1 MAYPSGA
8 VQITGF
14 IGTTSILDTYATHL
28 DFLGFGGFRSV
39 TNIAE
44 RDLITTDRRVF
55 GMVVS
60 TQDGNGSYILAN
72 LVMGGV
78 DNDVTNNAN
87 WIAYT
92 TGGGGGGGLISL
104 TNADMLLLITT
115 NTVVPAQFYLITDAT
130 YTDGGVVVQGIEVG
144 SKPTLQ
150 GSGLFLNADY
160 QSVGDYS
167 GVGGFASA
175 LGLWSKDV
183 QPVVVG
189 DCVVY
194 NNFNFVNLTGNWG
207 NEPSTDAVNWQPLT
221 KNVTNGYI
229 KEIDFVKY
237 DVTTNQILYRA
248 DLRGNEVELSNTFP
262 ESLVL
267 FQWGR
272 NFVSNNKVSNRS
284 FMVCTNSNCVFR
296 GNILTNNSVIED
308 SSDKVDA
315 GIINY
320 NTVSNEGYIKLSKT
334 KGNVSYNTVD
344 GLKSE
349 IRYNGLVNTID
360 TSVNITYNFLRNG
373 GYIKYDNI
381 TGISNLVN
389 NNIELGGFTLGVQN
403 GGDITQNNIFG
414 GVIDISSF
422 TFSGGFSDNQ
432 INTTSSYGINILI
445 LSTIISGRALRN
457 GYSNFQET
465 LDLTDPTIWNGIDT
479 ITIPNDKQYAG
490 EFTVSNASLLTP
502 VSKIKTLP
510 TNHPCRF
517 TPKNLSQCAFA
528 HTLVAFSTP
537 DDLLCD
543 APSSVNV
550 LTGRADGSDFIEY
563 QLSGDKLLRTNLVL
577 VA

>member
-1 MAYPSGA
+1 MAYPTGA
-8 VQITGF
+8 IQLTGF

-28 DFLGFGGFRSV
+28 DYLGFGGFRSV
-39 TNIAE
+39 ATIAE

-60 TQDGNGSYILAN
+60 TRDGNGSYILAN
-72 LVMGGV
+72 LIMGGV
-78 DNDVTNNAN
+78 DNVVSNNAN

-104 TNADMLLLITT
+104 TNADMLLLINT
-115 NTVVPAQFYLITDAT
+115 NTVVPAQFYLITDALN
-130 YTDGGVVVQGIEVG
+130 TDGGVVVQGIEVG
-144 SKPTLQ
+144 SKSTLQ

-160 QSVGDYS
+160 QAIGNYADVPPF
-167 GVGGFASA
+167 VSA

-194 NNFNFVNLTGNWG
+194 NNFNYVNLTGNWG
-207 NEPSTDAVNWQPLT
+207 NEPSTDAVNWDFLI
-221 KNVTNGYI
+221 KKVTNGYI
-229 KEIDFVKY
+229 LEIDFVKY
-237 DVTTNQILYRA
+237 NVTSNEVLFRA

-262 ESLVL
+262 EGLVL

-272 NFVSNNKVSNRS
+272 DFVSNNKVSNRS
-284 FMVCTNSNCVFR
+284 FMVCTNSNCAFR

-308 SSDKVDA
+308 STDKVDA
-315 GIINY
+315 GVINY

-334 KGNVSYNTVD
+334 KGYVSYNTVD

-349 IRYNGLVNTID
+349 IKYNGAVNTID
-360 TSVNITYNFLRNG
+360 VGSVVQFNWLING
-373 GYIKYDNI
+373 GYIWFDSI
-381 TGISNLVN
+381 TGGGYIQN
-389 NNIELGGFTLGVQN
+389 NNIAIGGFQIGVQN
-403 GGDITQNNIFG
+403 GGSIEQNNISA
-414 GVIDISSF
+414 GVVFLNNITLTGSF
-422 TFSGGFSDNQ
+422 SQNE
-432 INTTSSYGINILI
+432 
-445 LSTIISGRALRN
+445 ISGVGGSNVNIGNLNTQLSGKAIRN
-457 GYSNFQET
+457 GYSNFQEV
-465 LDLTDPTIWNGIDT
+465 LDLTDPAIWNGIDT
-479 ITIPNDKQYAG
+479 ITIPNNKQYAG
-490 EFTVSNASLLTP
+490 EFTVFNASLLTP

-543 APSSVNV
+543 APSSLNT
-550 LTGRADGSDFIEY
+550 LTGRTDGSDFIEY
-563 QLSGDKLLRTNLVL
+563 QLSGNKLLRTNLVL
-577 VA
+577 LA